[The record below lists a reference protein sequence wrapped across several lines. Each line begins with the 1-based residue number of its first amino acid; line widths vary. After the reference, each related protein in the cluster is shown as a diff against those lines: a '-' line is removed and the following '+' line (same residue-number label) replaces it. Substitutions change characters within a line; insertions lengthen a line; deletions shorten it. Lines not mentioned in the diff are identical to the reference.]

1 MINRIREIRKA
12 KGLTLADLA
21 AACDP
26 PTTAQT
32 IGRLET
38 GMRTLSVN
46 WMDRI
51 GDALNVDP
59 QVLVASDRQERA
71 RIVAELGA
79 GEPQPLAIPREAVLP
94 TEMAGR
100 HAPDGEEHCEEGGG
114 QGSGAMM
121 VIEVTAPVGEYRVG
135 DTVWL
140 RRIEPGDAGS
150 AINRDCLVP
159 RPGGRF
165 AFGRLIDRR
174 GSLIGILPPQSGQKQ
189 QVIDNPPW
197 IAVATMLVRAL

>member
-12 KGLTLADLA
+12 MGLTLADLA

-38 GMRTLSVN
+38 GTRTLSID

-51 GDALNVDP
+51 GSALGVDP
-59 QVLVASDRQERA
+59 QVLVRSENEARA
-71 RIVAELGA
+71 QIVAELGS
-79 GEPQPLAIPREAVLP
+79 GEPHPLSSPRDAVLP
-94 TEMAGR
+94 SEIAGKGGE
-100 HAPDGEEHCEEGGG
+100 DG
-114 QGSGAMM
+114 ATM
-121 VIEVTAPVGEYRVG
+121 VVEVTAPVGEYRAG

-140 RRIEPGDAGS
+140 QRLSPDQAGS

-174 GSLIGILPPQSGQKQ
+174 DRLVGILPPQSGHKQ
-189 QVIDNPPW
+189 QVIDDPEW
-197 IAVATMLVRAL
+197 IAVAIMLVRPL